1 MQKKKA
7 LFLLIFLLMLSLLV
21 SCGKRAETEPAEDDF
36 PTVQGPTQD
45 VQTDGPIIPFRYWCA
60 YANWSEDPVITQSCI
75 NGEFFVYSDMPRLP
89 LFRITSE
96 EELDAFF
103 DTIEGVIELHRGYDV
118 MPSFEQQVKECDEDF
133 FEKNDLLIA
142 YVTASS
148 GTFRFGISDIK
159 AEDDTLRMYVKRT
172 NDPEVYDT
180 AMAGW
185 LMTAEVSKDI
195 TSDFRRF
202 DAVMDGRNLVFE
214 TLPGMIEFGSFSYT
228 EVLESIDMASPSVK
242 TEGFVN
248 TDEVLDFLVVER
260 AKAEVTQEYDLTQY
274 FRDGEEDVWM
284 VRFFC
289 SDQAGETDVFMN
301 GKGVTLLVTYVE

>member
-1 MQKKKA
+1 MKKT
-7 LFLLIFLLMLSLLV
+7 FIFLIFLLMLLLLV
-21 SCGKRAETEPAEDDF
+21 SCGKRAETEPEEDIPDE
-36 PTVQGPTQD
+36 QGPAQD
-45 VQTDGPIIPFRYWCA
+45 VQTDGMIIPFRNWCA
-60 YANWSEDPVITQSCI
+60 YANWSEDPVITRSCI
-75 NGEFFVYSDMPRLP
+75 NGEFFLYSNMLRLP
-89 LFRITSE
+89 LFRITSQE
-96 EELDAFF
+96 DLNEFF
-103 DTIEGVIELHRGYDV
+103 DTFEGVIELHRGYDE
-118 MPSFEQQVKECDEDF
+118 MPSFEQQVRDYDKTF

-148 GTFRFGISDIK
+148 GTFRFGIFDMK

-202 DAVMDGRNLVFE
+202 DAVMDGKNLVFE
-214 TLPGMIEFGSFSYT
+214 TLPGMIEFGSFSYI
-228 EVLESIDMASPSVK
+228 EVLESIDMTSPAVK

-248 TDEVLDFLVVER
+248 TDEVTDFLVVER

-289 SDQAGETDVFMN
+289 LDQAGETDVFMN
-301 GKGVTLLVTYVE
+301 GKGVTLLVTYGE